1 MSLAR
6 VALSTATRSI
16 RPAVVL
22 QARHYSTPEEKAK
35 QAIDKLPSS
44 PGVITKTGTALL
56 ATTLSAAAISQELYV
71 VNEETVLLVGTAI
84 LLAYI
89 GKAIRAPYAHWAQT
103 QIDKVKGVL
112 AAARAEHTASVTSR
126 IDAVGQMKD
135 VGAVTA
141 ALFALSKETATLE
154 AQAFEQKQKVAL
166 AAELKNVLDSWVR
179 YEQGVRESEQA
190 DLTKTIIGNV
200 MKSIGDPKTQRDV
213 LAEAVAE
220 VERMVKAKTV

>member
-1 MSLAR
+1 MAR
-6 VALSTATRSI
+6 CVSALRHIHASNT
-16 RPAVVL
+16 L
-22 QARHYSTPEEKAK
+22 Q
-35 QAIDKLPSS
+35 
-44 PGVITKTGTALL
+44 
-56 ATTLSAAAISQELYV
+56 
-71 VNEETVLLVGTAI
+71 
-84 LLAYI
+84 
-89 GKAIRAPYAHWAQT
+89 AIRAPYANWAQT

-220 VERMVKAKTV
+220 VERKCPYPPIFTRLTRQTGMVKAKTV

>member
-1 MSLAR
+1 MAKHQGANLNEPKPRRKPGR
-6 VALSTATRSI
+6 VYAN
-16 RPAVVL
+16 V
-22 QARHYSTPEEKAK
+22 RHYSTPDKKAK

-44 PGVITKTGTALL
+44 PGIITKTGTALL

-84 LLAYI
+84 LLVYL
-89 GKAIRAPYAHWAQT
+89 GKTIRAPYANWAQT
-103 QIDKVKGVL
+103 QIDKS
-112 AAARAEHTASVTSR
+112 AAR

-154 AQAFEQKQKVAL
+154 AQAFEQKQKVVL
-166 AAELKNVLDSWVR
+166 AAELKGVLDSWVR

-200 MKSIGDPKTQRDV
+200 MKSSGDPKMQRDV